1 MECIFAEYIKFVD
14 SFLVDYYKALLDKK
28 YDKNLVKPFINKYI
42 DVRYYNKYEVKEK
55 DFTQRL
61 NVELNNV
68 ASTLMKEN
76 KNKAELIKN
85 IFALFSYVLFIDG
98 CTRFQDLNMLLKTLF
113 NDNNISL
120 KYNGEQKK
128 EVTSLIR
135 AYISKKVD
143 FFKLFNTSEFY
154 LKGKKYTDNIY
165 NIDLGQKCNLS
176 KLYSDYAIEKA
187 YNSDVVY
194 ENRIYLALIMLSS
207 KILSEVLA
215 LEFDNSYIVDLPI
228 SLFGKDKKFKK
239 LLRLLDDDYLK
250 EKISLKIMYKDYKK
264 YKKQIHALIKEGYGM
279 SLELDE
285 TYNTDFE
292 NLFLFANILVSK
304 KYKYYNIIID
314 NQENIKTN
322 IISV

>member
-68 ASTLMKEN
+68 ASKLMKEN

-154 LKGKKYTDNIY
+154 LKGKKE
-165 NIDLGQKCNLS
+165 LLS
-176 KLYSDYAIEKA
+176 
-187 YNSDVVY
+187 
-194 ENRIYLALIMLSS
+194 
-207 KILSEVLA
+207 
-215 LEFDNSYIVDLPI
+215 
-228 SLFGKDKKFKK
+228 
-239 LLRLLDDDYLK
+239 
-250 EKISLKIMYKDYKK
+250 
-264 YKKQIHALIKEGYGM
+264 
-279 SLELDE
+279 
-285 TYNTDFE
+285 
-292 NLFLFANILVSK
+292 
-304 KYKYYNIIID
+304 
-314 NQENIKTN
+314 
-322 IISV
+322 